1 MDSCLT
7 DRAFTELNDQ
17 IINLL
22 DSFSAL
28 STLSSLDIRYPNLE
42 IILRKALRGLM
53 ENMDM
58 ERCSIFLLQ
67 KDRLVNCVGLDWD
80 DILLDAP
87 EDSLSRHFRFPRCF
101 NR

>member
-1 MDSCLT
+1 MDSCLPN
-7 DRAFTELNDQ
+7 RAFSELNDQ

-28 STLSSLDIRYPNLE
+28 SMLSSLDIRYPKME
-42 IILRKALRGLM
+42 IMLRKALRGLM

-67 KDRLVNCVGLDWD
+67 KDQLVNCVGLDWD
-80 DILLDAP
+80 DILLEES
-87 EDSLSRHFRFPRCF
+87 EDSPARAFRNRRCF
-101 NR
+101 YR

>member
-1 MDSCLT
+1 MDSCLPN
-7 DRAFTELNDQ
+7 RAFSELNDQ

-28 STLSSLDIRYPNLE
+28 SMLSSLDIRYPKWKSC
-42 IILRKALRGLM
+42 LRRPAGLM

-67 KDRLVNCVGLDWD
+67 RPACQLCR
-80 DILLDAP
+80 A
-87 EDSLSRHFRFPRCF
+87 
-101 NR
+101 